1 MRHLKE
7 VLTLILVTN
16 LILVQPTLIDVN
28 ITRSFSIA
36 LEDATY
42 ISQAIYLEKYLSLY
56 DVFWVYAATT
66 INISGIVIPSG
77 TTAIVIT
84 LINNGSVP
92 VENIEIF
99 LDLSYIGEVNET
111 TKRYNDKVD
120 PNHSVSFAFKIEP
133 FDNISLSEYD
143 AIMQVFYYVEDT
155 QIYDEMLVPIA
166 VTGYPE
172 LKIHSSALYFSSEGD
187 YNLTIEIENIG
198 TGPARKT
205 IVHTLGYPPYVTVLG
220 DDWSE
225 IGIIPAGT
233 KKKVTFTL
241 HIIESGVSAI
251 PIFVNTTFMDQRTTD
266 FYSVAETIPV
276 IYNETPRL
284 SMISSVY
291 VPTKLFPGDKN
302 VQINVVISNPTMK
315 IIRNIIAELILP
327 NDIKPSYAGS
337 SRVSLG
343 SLPPG
348 YTVTLTY
355 YLDIEENAKP
365 RSTNLELLVIF
376 DGGKNRF
383 NIPIIIERKG
393 SFSIESISPSILEL
407 GKRGITLQIGIINNG
422 SVNVD
427 NVYLEL
433 MASGILKGEL
443 VSYVGKLESGESKTV
458 SFSVDVSSDAPI
470 GNITL
475 DLKISWIQEG
485 RFLTSTYGIKIAIRK
500 TEYTTNIIDITIITA
515 IIGLTVI
522 LVWPLVKNFRE
533 IFAKRGGA

>member
-92 VENIEIF
+92 IENIEIF

-133 FDNISLSEYD
+133 FDNISISEYD

-315 IIRNIIAELILP
+315 IIRDIIAELILP

-376 DGGKNRF
+376 DGGENRF

-422 SVNVD
+422 SV
-427 NVYLEL
+427 
-433 MASGILKGEL
+433 
-443 VSYVGKLESGESKTV
+443 
-458 SFSVDVSSDAPI
+458 
-470 GNITL
+470 
-475 DLKISWIQEG
+475 
-485 RFLTSTYGIKIAIRK
+485 
-500 TEYTTNIIDITIITA
+500 
-515 IIGLTVI
+515 
-522 LVWPLVKNFRE
+522 
-533 IFAKRGGA
+533 